1 MAVRLYNVLLI
12 ILLSYFVQGQPPDS
26 TYAERLGFPKDARV
40 LILHVDDAGMSFD
53 SNEGA
58 EIDLIKGVSISL

>member
-1 MAVRLYNVLLI
+1 MPRMVFNLLLV
-12 ILLSYFVQGQPPDS
+12 ILLSSVSKAQTPDS
-26 TYAERLGFPKDARV
+26 TYAERLGFPKGSRV

-58 EIDLIKGVSISL
+58 EMALT